1 MLYSLFL
8 SATKNKH
15 KQTNKQKQNSES
27 LNHFSFPN
35 LLGTSFCLLTF
46 LGRMVG
52 FFLLP
57 HYSLGTSSCGLIV
70 SGSEK
75 GETLGS
81 NEASPSPSLPS
92 RSNHQGRQ
100 EQCNLKLVPS
110 SILYNGL
117 LPNICILSSV
127 VICGLFVPLPTSL
140 PFPTITPLDQPPGG
154 HQTGAAFTL
163 FLISPTALSLP
174 SFLPYGCVHQCPS
187 PLSSP

>member
-1 MLYSLFL
+1 MYEVAVFPPPPCALFL
-8 SATKNKH
+8 IPICYQKQT
-15 KQTNKQKQNSES
+15 QTNKQKKQNSES

-57 HYSLGTSSCGLIV
+57 HYALGTSSCGLIV

-75 GETLGS
+75 GESLGS
-81 NEASPSPSLPS
+81 NGASLSPSLPS

-110 SILYNGL
+110 GYWIN
-117 LPNICILSSV
+117 
-127 VICGLFVPLPTSL
+127 
-140 PFPTITPLDQPPGG
+140 
-154 HQTGAAFTL
+154 
-163 FLISPTALSLP
+163 
-174 SFLPYGCVHQCPS
+174 
-187 PLSSP
+187 